1 MLVERKELARA
12 LYKQIEPGRPIPA
25 EQYAAMAEVL
35 RYVYE
40 LKGKTL
46 PVDARQAAA

>member
-1 MLVERKELARA
+1 MVERKELARA
-12 LYKQIEPGRPIPA
+12 LYKQVEVGKPIPK

-40 LKGKTL
+40 LKGKTI
-46 PVDARQAAA
+46 PEQAA